1 MLVAKMGVSRNRR
14 EGTFSN
20 RKCTLFE
27 SGGRETWGLSPGNK
41 RLHLD
46 QDVTF
51 CSGTE
56 FSWVLLRGGLVLEQ
70 NLCVGEERVDPLNHG
85 NDASQA
91 AALLRCDLGTIVEQ
105 RAYRAERP
113 CPWQTSSWEER
124 KVCNRPDMDVDEHA
138 SQGSR
143 FSRNFRCAAD
153 IPVVSNCSACLGA
166 FWIANP
172 PRGPQ
177 QRDGPCES
185 QLTGI
190 REVCEPTSG
199 VWFADIQRCAISF
212 GVIAIVLGKV

>member
-1 MLVAKMGVSRNRR
+1 MGVSRNRR

-20 RKCTLFE
+20 RKCTSFE

-41 RLHLD
+41 RLHFD

-113 CPWQTSSWEER
+113 CPWQTSSWAER
-124 KVCNRPDMDVDEHA
+124 KVCNHPDMDVDEHA

-166 FWIANP
+166 SWIANP

-185 QLTGI
+185 QLEYA
-190 REVCEPTSG
+190 RCVSPPLVCG
-199 VWFADIQRCAISF
+199 LQI
-212 GVIAIVLGKV
+212 